1 MATKTAEFDKDEYV
15 PLSRALAWIANHPKH
30 SWMPQ
35 QRLRAAVRDGEVP
48 HRRSGPSKNAR
59 YYVRIRDLLKAVK

>member
-1 MATKTAEFDKDEYV
+1 MAKKTAIMNDYM
-15 PLSRALAWIANHPKH
+15 PLSKALQWIADSSEY

-35 QRLRAAVRDGEVP
+35 ERLRAAVRAGEVP
-48 HRRSGPSKNAR
+48 SRRSGPAKNAR

>member
-1 MATKTAEFDKDEYV
+1 MPTKAADLDVDEYV

-35 QRLRAAVRDGEVP
+35 QRLRCAVRDGEVP
-48 HRRSGPSKNAR
+48 HRRSGPAKNAR

>member
-1 MATKTAEFDKDEYV
+1 MANETLSMTEYV
-15 PLSRALAWIANHPKH
+15 PLSKALKWIAGHPKH

-48 HRRSGPSKNAR
+48 SKRSGPTKNAR
-59 YYVRIRDLLKAVK
+59 YYVRIRDLLKAVKE